1 MKKRIKILVLFLIT
15 FNFFSAQENQ
25 WKKLE
30 NSFSQKTI
38 RENGNVTIKNTDS
51 LILEIYRF
59 QQNEKIDLTDLT
71 KLQMIP
77 TKTSFAD
84 LKLEVG
90 ISVFNPELKINS
102 EYQIKYETPE
112 NKTYKYSL
120 YLFDNITENQIKD
133 LNEYVKKNFKIDRI
147 KFISKEEA
155 MKNASE
161 TLGIN
166 SQDLFEGNIFPAS
179 IEIESNE
186 QINYKKVQNKYPKL
200 VEDIRTNDS
209 DLGVLIMKIK
219 T

>member
-1 MKKRIKILVLFLIT
+1 MKDSFKILVLFLIT

-25 WKKLE
+25 WKKIE
-30 NSFSQKTI
+30 NSFSQKVI
-38 RENGNVTIKNTDS
+38 NENGNVIIKNTDS

-71 KLQMIP
+71 KLQTIP
-77 TKTSFAD
+77 IKTSFAD
-84 LKLEVG
+84 FKFQFG

-112 NKTYKYSL
+112 NQSYKYSL
-120 YLFDNITENQIKD
+120 YLVDNITENEIKD
-133 LNEYVKKNFKIDRI
+133 LNEYLKKNFKIDKI

-161 TLGIN
+161 TLGTN

-179 IEIESNE
+179 IEIESNK
-186 QINYKKVQNKYPKL
+186 QINYKKVQTKYPKL

-209 DLGVLIMKIK
+209 DLGVLIMQIK

>member
-1 MKKRIKILVLFLIT
+1 MKDSFKILVLFLIT

-25 WKKLE
+25 WKKIE
-30 NSFSQKTI
+30 NSFSQKVI
-38 RENGNVTIKNTDS
+38 NENGNLIIKNTDS

-71 KLQMIP
+71 KLQTIP
-77 TKTSFAD
+77 IKTSFAD
-84 LKLEVG
+84 FKFKFG

-112 NKTYKYSL
+112 NQSYKYSL
-120 YLFDNITENQIKD
+120 YLVDNITENEIKD
-133 LNEYVKKNFKIDRI
+133 LNEYLKKNFKIDKI

-161 TLGIN
+161 TLGTN

-179 IEIESNE
+179 IEIESNK
-186 QINYKKVQNKYPKL
+186 QINYKKVQTKYPKL
-200 VEDIRTNDS
+200 DEDIRTNDS
-209 DLGVLIMKIK
+209 DLGVLIMQIK